1 MVSTQF
7 FTLTTI
13 YFLALLSPGQDFFL
27 IIKHALA
34 HGYKKA
40 WWSCWGIASGNALY
54 IILAYIGYT
63 ALSAYPTLISFI
75 EYGGAIFLF
84 YLGCLLFLAPK
95 PRIDTSLHQ
104 KSKMAFTLFIQG
116 FFVSTTQSQKH
127 SVLLFTALYHYRTNN
142 SVTYQTLLCALD
154 DWDVTCMGYVRCSPL
169 WQSTRIEALAISRLR
184 SKSYWSGADGI

>member
-7 FTLTTI
+7 FTLTSI

-104 KSKMAFTLFIQG
+104 KVKWHLRFLYKVFCQHYSIPKTFCFTFHCSLPLSNQQQRYL
-116 FFVSTTQSQKH
+116 S
-127 SVLLFTALYHYRTNN
+127 N
-142 SVTYQTLLCALD
+142 SF
-154 DWDVTCMGYVRCSPL
+154 MRFG
-169 WQSTRIEALAISRLR
+169 
-184 SKSYWSGADGI
+184 